1 MRLGAAVLAGTM
13 LLAAAPAHADQ
24 GSADGISV
32 TIDDVVLNGYSCT
45 TTAVTVRADV
55 PDWAGWTVAVVGGP
69 AGQGCLDAVFFAGRG
84 PASSTASLLICP
96 ADSVGPW
103 TATVDTR
110 VVLTQSQFTV
120 GFTVDQV
127 STTTAIDT
135 ALLKASS
142 VRVRGS
148 VRGDGGVR
156 PRGPVAISGLR
167 NGTWRALGHT
177 YPRPSGTFRFVAPRN
192 VTRVRAE
199 YGGDTVTE
207 KSQARARVERIST
220 SSSS

>member
-69 AGQGCLDAVFFAGRG
+69 AGQGRLDAVFFAGRG

-127 STTTAIDT
+127 STTTAGET
-135 ALLKASS
+135 
-142 VRVRGS
+142 VVCGP
-148 VRGDGGVR
+148 GVR
-156 PRGPVAISGLR
+156 WRSAGCATARGERWATRIRAPAAHSGSSRPATSPV
-167 NGTWRALGHT
+167 
-177 YPRPSGTFRFVAPRN
+177 FVQSTA
-192 VTRVRAE
+192 VTP
-199 YGGDTVTE
+199 
-207 KSQARARVERIST
+207 
-220 SSSS
+220 

>member
-1 MRLGAAVLAGTM
+1 M
-13 LLAAAPAHADQ
+13 D
-24 GSADGISV
+24 
-32 TIDDVVLNGYSCT
+32 
-45 TTAVTVRADV
+45 
-55 PDWAGWTVAVVGGP
+55 AGW
-69 AGQGCLDAVFFAGRG
+69 
-84 PASSTASLLICP
+84 
-96 ADSVGPW
+96 
-103 TATVDTR
+103 
-110 VVLTQSQFTV
+110 LTQSQFTV

-127 STTTAIDT
+127 STTVRSIPP
-135 ALLKASS
+135 LLKASS

-148 VRGDGGVR
+148 VGRRWCATPGPGGDQR
-156 PRGPVAISGLR
+156 VAQR
-167 NGTWRALGHT
+167 QMEALGHT

>member
-1 MRLGAAVLAGTM
+1 M
-13 LLAAAPAHADQ
+13 LFAAAPAHADQ

-32 TIDDVVLNGYSCT
+32 SVDDVVLTGYSCT
-45 TTAVTVRADV
+45 TTTVTVRTDV
-55 PDWAGWTVAVVGGP
+55 ADWAGWTAAVVGGP
-69 AGQGCLDAVFFAGRG
+69 AGGGRLDAVGFGGRG
-84 PASSTASLLICP
+84 PATMTGSLLICP

-103 TATVDTR
+103 TVSVDTR
-110 VVLTQSQFTV
+110 VVLTQSKFTV
-120 GFTVDQV
+120 GFTVEQV
-127 STTTAIDT
+127 PTSTVIDT
-135 ALLKASS
+135 ARLKASS

-148 VRGDGGVR
+148 VLGHNGVR
-156 PRGPVAISGLR
+156 PRGPVAIRGLR
-167 NGTWRALGHT
+167 KGKWRALGHT